1 MKRKNTYILQ
11 LEKDDPKKELE
22 FEIAFNLTL
31 TEKQRY
37 KIFMRLL
44 KQTIK
49 FVKEHDYPKTP
60 SIISRS

>member
-11 LEKDDPKKELE
+11 LEKDDPQKELE